1 MEKNL
6 IEKLSSVV
14 EPDEFVV
21 SVSVGNLTIQII
33 DEYYDKDYIV
43 ASILKKKTNI
53 KMVVTFRCL
62 P

>member
-14 EPDEFVV
+14 EPDEFVISV
-21 SVSVGNLTIQII
+21 SVSNLTIHII
-33 DEYYDKDYIV
+33 DEYYDKDNIV

-53 KMVVTFRCL
+53 NMVVIFRCL